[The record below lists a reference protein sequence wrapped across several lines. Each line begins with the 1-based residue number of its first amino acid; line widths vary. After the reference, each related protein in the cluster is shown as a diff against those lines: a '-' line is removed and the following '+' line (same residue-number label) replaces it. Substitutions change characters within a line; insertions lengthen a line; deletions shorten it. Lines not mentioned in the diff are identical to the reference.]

1 MDTPQTVSDRHWSAI
16 AGRRPDETFRFGVR
30 TTGIFCRSGCPAR
43 TPDRRN
49 VVPFA
54 GSAEARAAGFRP
66 CKRCAPEE
74 AGADAAAARLIDRA
88 ATLLAADEPPGIAE
102 VAREVGLSRFHFQRV
117 FRRVLGVTPGEYLR
131 ARRDERLRERLRG
144 GGSVTEAIH
153 EAGFGSTSRV
163 YGEPVLGM
171 TPGRVRSGGR
181 GERIAFATAA
191 CSLGRVL
198 VATSERG
205 VCAIELGDGDAD
217 VETALAA
224 HFPHAAR
231 VRDDAALGVTLAAA
245 VALVDGGT
253 APAGLRLDV
262 RGTAFQRR
270 VWNALRAVGPGRT
283 VSYAALARAAGT
295 PGAAQAA
302 GAACA
307 ANRLAVAIPCHRA
320 VRENGEPA
328 GYRWGLAR
336 KRALLEREA
345 RAE

>member
-1 MDTPQTVSDRHWSAI
+1 MDVNETVDDRRWTAI
-16 AGRRPDETFRFGVR
+16 AGRLPDESFRFGVR

-54 GSAEARAAGFRP
+54 GCAEARAAGFRA

-74 AGADAAAARLIDRA
+74 AADAATARLIDEA

-102 VAREVGLSRFHFQRV
+102 VASRVGLSRFHFQRL

-131 ARRDERLRERLRG
+131 ARRDERLRARLRAG
-144 GGSVTEAIH
+144 SSVTEAIH

-181 GERIAFATAA
+181 GERIAFATAT
-191 CSLGRVL
+191 CSLGAVL

-231 VRDDAALGVTLAAA
+231 VRDDAALGVALAAV

-270 VWNALRAVGPGRT
+270 VWNALRDVGPGQT
-283 VSYAALARAAGT
+283 VSYAELARAAGT

-320 VRENGEPA
+320 VRENGELA

-336 KRALLEREA
+336 KRVLLEREA

>member
-1 MDTPQTVSDRHWSAI
+1 MNTSDIVDDRHWRAI
-16 AGRRPDETFRFGVR
+16 AARLPDESFRFGVR
-30 TTGIFCRSGCPAR
+30 TTGIFCRAGCPAR

-49 VVPFA
+49 IIPFA
-54 GSAEARAAGFRP
+54 TSADARAAGFRA

-74 AGADAAAARLIDRA
+74 AGADAATARLVDRA
-88 ATLLAADEPPGIAE
+88 ATLLAAEEPPGIEE

-131 ARRDERLRERLRG
+131 ARRDERLRMRLREG
-144 GGSVTEAIH
+144 SSVTDAIH
-153 EAGFGSTSRV
+153 DAGFGSTSRV

-191 CSLGRVL
+191 CSLGAVL
-198 VATSERG
+198 VAMSDRG

-217 VETALAA
+217 VEAALTA
-224 HFPHAAR
+224 HFPHAER
-231 VRDDAALGVTLAAA
+231 VRDDAALGVALAAV
-245 VALVDGGT
+245 VALVDGET
-253 APAGLRLDV
+253 PPAGLRLDV

-283 VSYAALARAAGT
+283 ASYAALARAAGI
-295 PGAAQAA
+295 PGAARAA
-302 GAACA
+302 AAACA

-320 VRENGEPA
+320 VREDGRPA

-345 RAE
+345 RPD

>member
-1 MDTPQTVSDRHWSAI
+1 MDSRENVDDRQWTAI
-16 AGRRPDETFRFGVR
+16 AGRLPDESFRFGVR

-49 VVPFA
+49 IVPFRNS
-54 GSAEARAAGFRP
+54 GEARAAGFRA
-66 CKRCAPEE
+66 CKRCAPED
-74 AGADAAAARLIDRA
+74 ATADSATARLIERA
-88 ATLLAADEPPGIAE
+88 ATLLAADQPPRLTE
-102 VAREVGLSRFHFQRV
+102 VARHVGLSRFHFQRV

-131 ARRDERLRERLRG
+131 ARRDERLRARLRA

-171 TPGRVRSGGR
+171 TPSRVRSGGR

-198 VATSERG
+198 VATSDRG
-205 VCAIELGDGDAD
+205 VCAIELGDRDAD
-217 VETALAA
+217 AEAALAA
-224 HFPHAAR
+224 HFPHAGR
-231 VRDDAALGVTLAAA
+231 VRDDAALGAALAAV
-245 VALVDGGT
+245 VALVDGET
-253 APAGLRLDV
+253 PPADLRLDV

-270 VWNALRAVGPGRT
+270 VWNALSAVGPGRT
-283 VSYAALARAAGT
+283 ASYAALARSAGI

-328 GYRWGLAR
+328 GYRWGVAR

-345 RAE
+345 RAD